1 MDQDETTDINMRL
14 FGLDPEAIGDI
25 VLRALD
31 DSSQPKDMQHI
42 ADPDDKYLHSR
53 HGRGLVLYTVRYP
66 HVSAS
71 SQNASYAPTPRR
83 CSNPCEGPVAAPI
96 AARPASA
103 PLHPAAAQTRARGA
117 VAGLAAFG
125 AAHPPPG
132 VRRCALRLENGAPV
146 GCSFFFF
153 GPQHQVPQGNLIFSF
168 GD

>member
-83 CSNPCEGPVAAPI
+83 CSNPCEGRSGRPSSFWGGTPAP
-96 AARPASA
+96 RCA
-103 PLHPAAAQTRARGA
+103 PLRPPLGKRGTR
-117 VAGLAAFG
+117 GL
-125 AAHPPPG
+125 
-132 VRRCALRLENGAPV
+132 
-146 GCSFFFF
+146 FFFLF
-153 GPQHQVPQGNLIFSF
+153 RTAASGSAGKSDLLHLAIDAACCNATFK
-168 GD
+168 